1 MARTE
6 HGPGA
11 ERVLVPVSPS
21 DTVTRLLDV
30 AGRTFADEAG
40 IRLDD
45 KPAPLYRLLV
55 LSVLLSSRVQSFLG
69 TAACR
74 ELIDAGFGTPQRMH
88 DAARGDVIAALGRA
102 HYTRMDEQTTTALGE
117 GAEIVLDRWDGDL
130 RTMRSEADG
139 DASALARFLTAMP
152 RIGPVGA
159 DIFTREVQ
167 LVWPE
172 FRPHL
177 DAKAVD
183 GARVLGLPGDAA
195 QLADLVDG
203 DDLARLAAA
212 LVRANR
218 DDDVAA
224 EVAAQG

>member
-1 MARTE
+1 MS
-6 HGPGA
+6 H
-11 ERVLVPVSPS
+11 S
-21 DTVTRLLDV
+21 DTVTRLLHV

-40 IRLDD
+40 IRPLDE
-45 KPAPLYRLLV
+45 PAPLYRLLV
-55 LSVLLSSRVQSFLG
+55 LSVLLSSRVQSYLG

-74 ELIDAGFGTPQRMH
+74 ELIDAGFGSPQHMR
-88 DAARGDVIAALGRA
+88 DAPRVEVIAALGRA
-102 HYTRMDEQTTTALGE
+102 HYTRTDEQTTTALGE

-139 DASALARFLTAMP
+139 DASTLAGFLTEMP

-177 DAKAVD
+177 DAKALD
-183 GARVLGLPGDAA
+183 GAMAVGLPGDAPT
-195 QLADLVDG
+195 LADLVAG
-203 DDLARLAAA
+203 DDLARLSAA
-212 LVRANR
+212 LVRAHR
-218 DDDVAA
+218 DDDVAN
-224 EVAAQG
+224 EVTSGG